1 MTPVAKIHGAIFT
14 AADFRRRVLED
25 GAGVAEREDR
35 EARDIGDHILNPG
48 VRLSGDGI
56 RLKDAAVLVP
66 VIDDGDEA
74 RVIFTQRTK
83 TLRNHSGQ
91 ISFPGGGIDA
101 QDRSPEDAA
110 LRETEE
116 EIGMSRHF
124 IETVGRMPDYI
135 SGTGFRIKPVLA
147 VVRRGFTLTPNPA
160 EVDEVFEVPLSFL
173 MNPANH
179 NRGSRMFQGRERFFY
194 EMPYGERYI
203 WGITAGIVRSIY
215 ERFYS

>member
-1 MTPVAKIHGAIFT
+1 MRAELMAFS

-25 GAGVAEREDR
+25 GEGVAEREDR
-35 EARDIGDHILNPG
+35 EARDIGDHILNPS
-48 VRLSGDGI
+48 VRLSGEGI

-101 QDRSPEDAA
+101 QDRSPEEAA

-116 EIGMSRHF
+116 EIGMSRRF
-124 IETVGRMPDYI
+124 VETVGRMPDYI

-179 NRGSRMFQGRERFFY
+179 SRGSRMFQGRERFFY

>member
-1 MTPVAKIHGAIFT
+1 MTPIATIEGAIFS

-25 GAGVAEREDR
+25 GEGVAEREDR
-35 EARDIGDHILNPG
+35 EARDIGDHILNPS
-48 VRLSGDGI
+48 VRLSGEGI

-66 VIDDGDEA
+66 VIDDGDDA

-101 QDRSPEDAA
+101 QDRSPEEAA

-116 EIGMSRHF
+116 EIGMSRRF

-147 VVRRGFTLTPNPA
+147 VVRPGFTLTPNPA

-179 NRGSRMFQGRERFFY
+179 SRGSRMFQGRERFFY
-194 EMPYGERYI
+194 EMPYGERHI

>member
-1 MTPVAKIHGAIFT
+1 MTPIATIEGAIFS

-25 GAGVAEREDR
+25 GEGVAEREDR
-35 EARDIGDHILNPG
+35 DARDIGDHILNPS
-48 VRLSGDGI
+48 VRLSGKGI

-101 QDRSPEDAA
+101 QDRSPEEAA

-116 EIGMSRHF
+116 EIGMSRRF

-147 VVRRGFTLTPNPA
+147 VVRPGFTLTPNPA

-179 NRGSRMFQGRERFFY
+179 SRGSRMFQGRERFFY

>member
-1 MTPVAKIHGAIFT
+1 MTPIATIEGAIFS

-25 GAGVAEREDR
+25 GEGVAEREDR
-35 EARDIGDHILNPG
+35 DARDVGDHILNPS

-101 QDRSPEDAA
+101 QDRSPEEAA

-116 EIGMSRHF
+116 EIGMSRRF

-147 VVRRGFTLTPNPA
+147 VVRPGFTLTPNPA

-179 NRGSRMFQGRERFFY
+179 SRGSRMFQGRERFFY

>member
-1 MTPVAKIHGAIFT
+1 MTPIATIEEAIFS

-25 GAGVAEREDR
+25 GEGVAEREDR
-35 EARDIGDHILNPG
+35 DARDIGDHILNPS
-48 VRLSGDGI
+48 VRLSGEGI

-101 QDRSPEDAA
+101 QDRSPEEAA

-116 EIGMSRHF
+116 EIGVSRRF

-135 SGTGFRIKPVLA
+135 SGTGFRIKPVMA
-147 VVRRGFTLTPNPA
+147 VVRPGFTLTPNPA

-179 NRGSRMFQGRERFFY
+179 SRGSRMFQGRERFFY

>member
-1 MTPVAKIHGAIFT
+1 MRILSRAVSIEEPNFS
-14 AADFRRRVLED
+14 AADFRRRVLQHGE
-25 GAGVAEREDR
+25 GVAERED
-35 EARDIGDHILNPG
+35 ADHGDHVLNPG
-48 VRLSGDGI
+48 VRLSGKGI

-66 VIDDGDEA
+66 VIDDGRDA
-74 RVIFTQRTK
+74 RVIFTQRTS
-83 TLRNHSGQ
+83 TLRKHSGQ

-101 QDRSPEDAA
+101 EDRSPEEAA

-116 EIGMSRHF
+116 EIGISRDF

-135 SGTGFRIKPVLA
+135 SGTGFRIKPVLS
-147 VVRRGFTLTPNPA
+147 VVKRGFTLVPNPT

-173 MNPANH
+173 MDPANH
-179 NRGSRMFQGRERFFY
+179 RRGSRMFQGKERFFY

>member
-1 MTPVAKIHGAIFT
+1 MAFS

-25 GAGVAEREDR
+25 GEGVAEREDR
-35 EARDIGDHILNPG
+35 EARDIGDHILNPS

-101 QDRSPEDAA
+101 QDRSPEEAA

-116 EIGMSRHF
+116 EIGMSRRF

-147 VVRRGFTLTPNPA
+147 VVRPGFTLTPNPA

-173 MNPANH
+173 MNAANH
-179 NRGSRMFQGRERFFY
+179 SRGSRMFQGRERFFY

>member
-1 MTPVAKIHGAIFT
+1 MATIEGAIFS

-25 GAGVAEREDR
+25 GEGVAEREDR
-35 EARDIGDHILNPG
+35 EARDIGDHILNPS
-48 VRLSGDGI
+48 VRLSGEGI

-101 QDRSPEDAA
+101 QDRSPEEAA

-116 EIGMSRHF
+116 EIGMSRRF

-147 VVRRGFTLTPNPA
+147 VVRPGFTLTPNPA

-179 NRGSRMFQGRERFFY
+179 SRGSRMFQGRERFFY

>member
-1 MTPVAKIHGAIFT
+1 MATIEGAIFS

-25 GAGVAEREDR
+25 GEGVAEREDR
-35 EARDIGDHILNPG
+35 EARDIGDHILNPS
-48 VRLSGDGI
+48 VRLSGEGI

-66 VIDDGDEA
+66 VIDDGDDA

-101 QDRSPEDAA
+101 QDRSPEEAA

-116 EIGMSRHF
+116 EIGMSRRF

-147 VVRRGFTLTPNPA
+147 VVRPGFTLTPNPA

-179 NRGSRMFQGRERFFY
+179 SRGSRMFQGRERFFY
-194 EMPYGERYI
+194 EMPYGERHI

>member
-1 MTPVAKIHGAIFT
+1 MRAELMAFS

-25 GAGVAEREDR
+25 GEGVAEREDR
-35 EARDIGDHILNPG
+35 DAGDIGDHILNPS

-101 QDRSPEDAA
+101 QDRSPEEAA

-116 EIGMSRHF
+116 EIGMSRRF

-147 VVRRGFTLTPNPA
+147 VVRPGFTLTPNPA

-179 NRGSRMFQGRERFFY
+179 SRGSRMFQGRERFFY

>member
-1 MTPVAKIHGAIFT
+1 MAFS

-25 GAGVAEREDR
+25 GEGVAEREDR
-35 EARDIGDHILNPG
+35 EARDIGDHILNPS
-48 VRLSGDGI
+48 VRLSGEGI

-101 QDRSPEDAA
+101 QDRSPEEAA

-116 EIGMSRHF
+116 EIGMSRRF
-124 IETVGRMPDYI
+124 VETVGRMPDYI

-179 NRGSRMFQGRERFFY
+179 SRGSRMFQGRERFFY
-194 EMPYGERYI
+194 EMPYGERHI

>member
-1 MTPVAKIHGAIFT
+1 MRAELMAFS

-25 GAGVAEREDR
+25 GEGVAEREDR
-35 EARDIGDHILNPG
+35 EARDIGDHILNPS
-48 VRLSGDGI
+48 VRLSGEGI

-101 QDRSPEDAA
+101 QDRSPEEAA

-116 EIGMSRHF
+116 EIGMSRRF

-147 VVRRGFTLTPNPA
+147 VVRPGFTLTPNPA

-173 MNPANH
+173 MDPANH
-179 NRGSRMFQGRERFFY
+179 SRGSRMFQGRERFFY

>member
-1 MTPVAKIHGAIFT
+1 MAFS

-25 GAGVAEREDR
+25 GEGVAEREDR
-35 EARDIGDHILNPG
+35 EARDTGDHILNPG
-48 VRLSGDGI
+48 VRLSGEGI

-66 VIDDGDEA
+66 VIDDDDEA

-101 QDRSPEDAA
+101 QDRSPEEAA

-116 EIGMSRHF
+116 EIGMSRRF
-124 IETVGRMPDYI
+124 VETVGRMPDYI

-179 NRGSRMFQGRERFFY
+179 SRGSRMFQGRERFFY

>member
-1 MTPVAKIHGAIFT
+1 MAFS

-25 GAGVAEREDR
+25 GEGVAELEDR
-35 EARDIGDHILNPG
+35 EARDIGDHILNPS

-66 VIDDGDEA
+66 VIDYGDDA

-101 QDRSPEDAA
+101 QDRSPEEAA

-116 EIGMSRHF
+116 EIGMSRRF

-147 VVRRGFTLTPNPA
+147 VVRPGFTLTPNPA

-179 NRGSRMFQGRERFFY
+179 SRGSRMFQGRERFFY